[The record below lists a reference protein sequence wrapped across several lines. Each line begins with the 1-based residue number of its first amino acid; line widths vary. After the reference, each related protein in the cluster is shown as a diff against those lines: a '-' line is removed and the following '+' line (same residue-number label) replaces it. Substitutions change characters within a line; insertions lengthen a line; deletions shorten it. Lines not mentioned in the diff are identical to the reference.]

1 MYKRYTKRI
10 IDLFLSISGFIILL
24 PLSFFIYI
32 VLFFINDGKPLFFQP
47 RPGKNEKIFN
57 IMKFKTMTDK
67 TDSVG
72 KLLSDADRL
81 TNFGNFL
88 RKTSLDEIPQ
98 LLNIIK
104 GQMSLI
110 GPRPLRIR
118 YLPYYTEKEQLR
130 HTIRPGITG
139 LAQISGRN
147 FLPWDDR
154 LKKDIEYV
162 EKLSFRLD
170 AFIFIKTISK
180 VLSSKDVAIDSDS
193 GMIDFDELR
202 NNNTKQLTKR

>member
-1 MYKRYTKRI
+1 MYKRNTKRI
-10 IDLFLSISGFIILL
+10 IDLFLSISGFLILL

-57 IMKFKTMTDK
+57 IMKFRTMTDK
-67 TDSVG
+67 TDRGG
-72 KLLSDADRL
+72 KLLPDADRL

-110 GPRPLRIR
+110 GPRPLRVR

-193 GMIDFDELR
+193 GMIDFVELR
-202 NNNTKQLTKR
+202 NNTEQLTKR

>member
-1 MYKRYTKRI
+1 MYKRNTKRI
-10 IDLFLSISGFIILL
+10 IDLFLSISGFLILL

-57 IMKFKTMTDK
+57 IMKFRTMTDK
-67 TDSVG
+67 TDRGG
-72 KLLSDADRL
+72 KLLPDADRL

-110 GPRPLRIR
+110 GPRPLRVR

-202 NNNTKQLTKR
+202 NNTEQLTKR

>member
-1 MYKRYTKRI
+1 MYQRNTKRI
-10 IDLFLSISGFIILL
+10 IDLFLSISGFLILL

-57 IMKFKTMTDK
+57 IMKFRTMTDK
-67 TDSVG
+67 TDSGG
-72 KLLSDADRL
+72 KLLPDADRL

-110 GPRPLRIR
+110 GPRPLRVR

-202 NNNTKQLTKR
+202 NNTEQLTKR

>member
-1 MYKRYTKRI
+1 MYKRNTKRS
-10 IDLFLSISGFIILL
+10 IDLFLSISGFLILL

-57 IMKFKTMTDK
+57 IMKFRTMTDK
-67 TDSVG
+67 TDSAG
-72 KLLSDADRL
+72 KLLPDADRL

-110 GPRPLRIR
+110 GPRPLRVR

-193 GMIDFDELR
+193 GMIDFVELR
-202 NNNTKQLTKR
+202 NNTEQLTKR

>member
-1 MYKRYTKRI
+1 
-10 IDLFLSISGFIILL
+10 
-24 PLSFFIYI
+24 
-32 VLFFINDGKPLFFQP
+32 
-47 RPGKNEKIFN
+47 
-57 IMKFKTMTDK
+57 
-67 TDSVG
+67 
-72 KLLSDADRL
+72 
-81 TNFGNFL
+81 
-88 RKTSLDEIPQ
+88 
-98 LLNIIK
+98 
-104 GQMSLI
+104 
-110 GPRPLRIR
+110 
-118 YLPYYTEKEQLR
+118 LPYYTEKEQLR

-202 NNNTKQLTKR
+202 NNTEQLTKR

>member
-1 MYKRYTKRI
+1 MYKI
-10 IDLFLSISGFIILL
+10 IFKPFFDFLISLTILLAISPLFLIIT
-24 PLSFFIYI
+24 I
-32 VLFFINDGKPLFFQP
+32 VLMLYYKGNPFFTQE

-57 IMKFKTMTDK
+57 IMKFRTMTDK
-67 TDSVG
+67 TDRGG
-72 KLLSDADRL
+72 KLLPDADRL

-110 GPRPLRIR
+110 GPRPLRVR

-202 NNNTKQLTKR
+202 NNTEQLTKR

>member
-1 MYKRYTKRI
+1 MYQRNTKRI
-10 IDLFLSISGFIILL
+10 IDLFLSISGFLILL

-57 IMKFKTMTDK
+57 IMKFRTMTDK
-67 TDSVG
+67 TDRGG
-72 KLLSDADRL
+72 KLLPDADRL

-110 GPRPLRIR
+110 GPRPLRVR

-202 NNNTKQLTKR
+202 NNTEQLTKR

>member
-1 MYKRYTKRI
+1 
-10 IDLFLSISGFIILL
+10 
-24 PLSFFIYI
+24 
-32 VLFFINDGKPLFFQP
+32 
-47 RPGKNEKIFN
+47 
-57 IMKFKTMTDK
+57 MKFRTMTDK
-67 TDSVG
+67 TDRGG
-72 KLLSDADRL
+72 KLLPDADRL

-110 GPRPLRIR
+110 GPRPLRVR

-202 NNNTKQLTKR
+202 NNTEQLTKR

>member
-1 MYKRYTKRI
+1 MYKRNTKRS
-10 IDLFLSISGFIILL
+10 IDLFLSISGFLILL

-32 VLFFINDGKPLFFQP
+32 VLFYINDGKPLFFQP

-57 IMKFKTMTDK
+57 IMKFRTMTDK
-67 TDSVG
+67 TDRGG
-72 KLLSDADRL
+72 KLLPDADRL

-110 GPRPLRIR
+110 GPRPLRVR

-202 NNNTKQLTKR
+202 NNTEQLTKR

>member
-57 IMKFKTMTDK
+57 IMKFKTMTNK
-67 TDSVG
+67 TDSGG
-72 KLLSDADRL
+72 KLLPDADRL

-193 GMIDFDELR
+193 GMIDFVELR
-202 NNNTKQLTKR
+202 NNTEQLTKR

>member
-1 MYKRYTKRI
+1 MYKRNTKRS
-10 IDLFLSISGFIILL
+10 IDLFLSISGFLILL

-57 IMKFKTMTDK
+57 IMKFRTMTDK
-67 TDSVG
+67 TDRGG
-72 KLLSDADRL
+72 KLLPDADRL

-110 GPRPLRIR
+110 GPRPLRVR

-202 NNNTKQLTKR
+202 NNTEQLTKR

>member
-1 MYKRYTKRI
+1 
-10 IDLFLSISGFIILL
+10 
-24 PLSFFIYI
+24 
-32 VLFFINDGKPLFFQP
+32 
-47 RPGKNEKIFN
+47 
-57 IMKFKTMTDK
+57 MKFKTMTDR

-110 GPRPLRIR
+110 GPRPLRVR

>member
-1 MYKRYTKRI
+1 
-10 IDLFLSISGFIILL
+10 
-24 PLSFFIYI
+24 
-32 VLFFINDGKPLFFQP
+32 
-47 RPGKNEKIFN
+47 
-57 IMKFKTMTDK
+57 MKFRTMTDK
-67 TDSVG
+67 TDRGG
-72 KLLSDADRL
+72 KLLPDADRL

-110 GPRPLRIR
+110 GPRPLRVR

-193 GMIDFDELR
+193 GMIDFVELR
-202 NNNTKQLTKR
+202 NNTEQLTKR

>member
-1 MYKRYTKRI
+1 
-10 IDLFLSISGFIILL
+10 
-24 PLSFFIYI
+24 
-32 VLFFINDGKPLFFQP
+32 
-47 RPGKNEKIFN
+47 
-57 IMKFKTMTDK
+57 MKFKTMTNK
-67 TDSVG
+67 TDSGG
-72 KLLSDADRL
+72 KLLPDADRL

-110 GPRPLRIR
+110 GPRPLRVR

-154 LKKDIEYV
+154 LKKDIEYL

-193 GMIDFDELR
+193 GMIDFVELR
-202 NNNTKQLTKR
+202 NNTEQLTKR

>member
-1 MYKRYTKRI
+1 
-10 IDLFLSISGFIILL
+10 
-24 PLSFFIYI
+24 
-32 VLFFINDGKPLFFQP
+32 
-47 RPGKNEKIFN
+47 
-57 IMKFKTMTDK
+57 MKFKTMTNK
-67 TDSVG
+67 TDSGG
-72 KLLSDADRL
+72 KLLPDADRL

-110 GPRPLRIR
+110 GPRPLRVR

-193 GMIDFDELR
+193 GMIDFVELR
-202 NNNTKQLTKR
+202 NNTEQLTKR

>member
-1 MYKRYTKRI
+1 
-10 IDLFLSISGFIILL
+10 
-24 PLSFFIYI
+24 
-32 VLFFINDGKPLFFQP
+32 
-47 RPGKNEKIFN
+47 
-57 IMKFKTMTDK
+57 MKFKTMTNK
-67 TDSVG
+67 TDSGG
-72 KLLSDADRL
+72 KLLPDADRL

-110 GPRPLRIR
+110 GPRPLRVR

-147 FLPWDDR
+147 FLPRDDR

-193 GMIDFDELR
+193 GMIDFVELR
-202 NNNTKQLTKR
+202 NNTEQLTKR

>member
-1 MYKRYTKRI
+1 MYKRNTKRI
-10 IDLFLSISGFIILL
+10 IDLFLSISGFLILL

-57 IMKFKTMTDK
+57 IMKFRTMTDK
-67 TDSVG
+67 TDRGG
-72 KLLSDADRL
+72 KLLPDADRL

-110 GPRPLRIR
+110 GPRPLRVR

-139 LAQISGRN
+139 LAQIKGYRGEIIKPSDILNRI
-147 FLPWDDR
+147 R
-154 LKKDIEYV
+154 LDIMYV
-162 EKLSFRLD
+162 EKWSFLLD
-170 AFIFIKTISK
+170 FKIIILTI
-180 VLSSKDVAIDSDS
+180 LNAIS
-193 GMIDFDELR
+193 GEE
-202 NNNTKQLTKR
+202 KAY

>member
-1 MYKRYTKRI
+1 
-10 IDLFLSISGFIILL
+10 
-24 PLSFFIYI
+24 
-32 VLFFINDGKPLFFQP
+32 
-47 RPGKNEKIFN
+47 
-57 IMKFKTMTDK
+57 MKFKTMTDK

>member
-1 MYKRYTKRI
+1 MYKRNTKRS
-10 IDLFLSISGFIILL
+10 IDLFLSISGFLILL

-57 IMKFKTMTDK
+57 IMKFRTMTDK
-67 TDSVG
+67 TDSAG
-72 KLLSDADRL
+72 KLLPDADRL

-110 GPRPLRIR
+110 GPRPLRVR

-202 NNNTKQLTKR
+202 NNTEQLTKR